1 MVSYAKRMSRV
12 SGDAIKQ
19 ILKYMADPA
28 IISFGGGSPAK
39 EAFPLETVE
48 EIAHE
53 VLHENGAA
61 LLQYGA
67 TEGFAP
73 LRASYIEHIAKPKGL
88 QLKENEV
95 ITLTGSQQGL
105 DLAAKIF
112 LDPGDVVLVEAP
124 TFLGTLHTLNTYEAK
139 LVPVEMDDEG
149 VDLNDLEAKV
159 KAHHPKIFYVI
170 PTFQNPTGKTLG
182 AARRK
187 AIAELA
193 AKYEFIVL
201 EDDPYGELR
210 YRGEVQPPIK
220 NYDTVGNV
228 ILLNSFSKILSP
240 GLRVGIAAAAPE
252 IIQKM
257 AVAKQGSDTH
267 TSNIPQAIADSF
279 LRKGLLRGHLE
290 KILPIY
296 RARLDAMLQGLDT
309 FFPGSFRHTSPEGGL
324 FVWGE
329 LSSSAID
336 MPQLLARAASECKVA
351 FVPGQYF
358 YIDPATMGQNT
369 MRLNFSA
376 SSPEEIQVGLE
387 RLGGL
392 LKQII

>member
-1 MVSYAKRMSRV
+1 MVSYAKRMDRV

-19 ILKYMADPA
+19 ILKYMADPE

-39 EAFPLETVE
+39 EAFPLDSVE
-48 EIAHE
+48 EIANE

-61 LLQYGA
+61 LLQYGS
-67 TEGFAP
+67 TEGYAP
-73 LRASYIEHIAKPKGL
+73 LRESYIEHLAKPKGL

-95 ITLTGSQQGL
+95 LTLTGSQQGL

-112 LDPGDVVLVEAP
+112 LDPGDTVLVESP

-139 LVPVEMDDEG
+139 LVPVETDDEG

-159 KAHHPKIFYVI
+159 KAHRPKIFYVI
-170 PTFQNPTGKTLG
+170 PTFQNPTGRTLG

-210 YRGEVQPPIK
+210 YRGEAQPPIK
-220 NYDTVGNV
+220 FYDTAGNV

-240 GLRVGIAAAAPE
+240 GLRVGVAVATPE

-257 AVAKQGSDTH
+257 AVAKQASDTH
-267 TSNIPQAIADSF
+267 TSNLPQAIADSF
-279 LRKGLLRGHLE
+279 LRKGLLPGHLQ

-296 RARLDAMLQGLDT
+296 RVRLDAMLQGLDT
-309 FFPGSFRHTSPEGGL
+309 CFPAGFRHTSPEGGL
-324 FVWGE
+324 FVWGA
-329 LSSSAID
+329 LDGSVD
-336 MPQLLARAASECKVA
+336 MPQLLARSASACKVA

-376 SSPEEIQVGLE
+376 SSPEQIQLGLE

-392 LKQII
+392 LKQSI